1 MTYYAMNTFT
11 LITGLGALGA
21 TLAFSS
27 GMRAS
32 IQYGQGGVQDDLTS
46 SAWRM
51 VFYMAV
57 FVTILAAPV
66 SN

>member
-1 MTYYAMNTFT
+1 MSYYAMNTYT
-11 LITGLGALGA
+11 LVTGLGAMGVV
-21 TLAFSS
+21 LAFSS

-32 IQYGQGGVQDDLTS
+32 ILYGQGGIQDDLTS

-57 FVTILAAPV
+57 FVTILAAPL